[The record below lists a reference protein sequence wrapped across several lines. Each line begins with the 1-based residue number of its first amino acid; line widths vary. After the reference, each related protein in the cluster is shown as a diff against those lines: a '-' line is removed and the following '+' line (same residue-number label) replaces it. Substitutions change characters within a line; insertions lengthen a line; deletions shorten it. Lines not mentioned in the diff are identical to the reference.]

1 MRLLRDLTSV
11 SIGAYS
17 CLLKL
22 FHMAGFVNF
31 ALHIDQ
37 NVGIEIGEH
46 HWRVN
51 FIWWMLHCLYWVIS
65 CVMSRFDYNCLYN
78 GLEVT
83 DAMNNYFRYVIGMA
97 TAFASLGDSC
107 CSAGTHRSIW
117 KCYQRLAVRTA
128 AYVGLLDRDSE
139 AAYMRRILKFFI
151 VTLATCAVV
160 QYKAFYTLR
169 PGTQWQCFWM
179 YNIYPITMSYLRH
192 MFHLLHIGLMT
203 ENVRQLRT
211 KLNQLRQTVDEP
223 SEVENITLNPR
234 KHEETV
240 LATLERL
247 EDCRS
252 IYTELWLANEGIN
265 ELFGFSQAFNVAC
278 SFLQIAFDMYWM
290 RAMWL
295 SGEPNLDLQLFLFVP
310 TPLILWF
317 LMFTI
322 NDYHLAVESVKQSV
336 LDMPCMHDERLMQL
350 RGYFLGQLR
359 RFRLRL
365 TARNIFEFD
374 KTLIPKLAFVV
385 VTYLVIF
392 IEIN

>member
-1 MRLLRDLTSV
+1 MRLLWDLTSI

-65 CVMSRFDYNCLYN
+65 CVMSKYDYTCLYN
-78 GLEVT
+78 GMELT
-83 DAMNNYFRYVIGMA
+83 DVMNNYFRYVMA
-97 TAFASLGDSC
+97 MVTAFASLGDSC

-117 KCYQRLAVRTA
+117 KCYQRLAVRTR
-128 AYVGLLDRDSE
+128 AYVGLLDRASA
-139 AAYMRRILKFFI
+139 AAYMRRILKFFL
-151 VTLATCAVV
+151 VTVVTCAVI

-169 PGTQWQCFWM
+169 PGTHWQCFWM
-179 YNIYPITMSYLRH
+179 YNFYPITMSYLRH

-211 KLNQLRQTVDEP
+211 KLDQLRQT
-223 SEVENITLNPR
+223 
-234 KHEETV
+234 TV

-252 IYTELWLANEGIN
+252 IYTELWQANEGIN
-265 ELFGFSQAFNVAC
+265 ELFGFSQAFNVAF
-278 SFLQIAFDMYWM
+278 SFLQIASDLYWV

-295 SGEPNLDLQLFLFVP
+295 SDDPDLD
-310 TPLILWF
+310 
-317 LMFTI
+317 
-322 NDYHLAVESVKQSV
+322 
-336 LDMPCMHDERLMQL
+336 C
-350 RGYFLGQLR
+350 
-359 RFRLRL
+359 
-365 TARNIFEFD
+365 
-374 KTLIPKLAFVV
+374 KL
-385 VTYLVIF
+385 
-392 IEIN
+392 